1 MRTKFR
7 FGAVAMV
14 VLFNII
20 CFLTLY
26 LYPGKKTNE
35 LIYAM
40 GIICSVIIIT
50 YILIYAL
57 DLGDPYPFLLVAMLS
72 SMSIIILYSLGIQQS
87 AEYENPS
94 KSLITIARNQ
104 LKWFLVGMGIFYLS
118 YFVYR
123 VFNKW
128 SSLFKLYA
136 GMTVLLFALTLV
148 FAGSVGGAKN
158 WISFGSIGIQPSE
171 IIKLCFLFATA
182 SLFSKKQ
189 RLSGFRGRLFGVT
202 KEDKVMLIFVYVCL
216 ALFLLQGELGTA
228 VLFFFVYFAMM
239 VVYDVAL
246 VIPIINLV
254 IVSLGVFVIFAV
266 GDRVGA
272 FARALDRVEIWL
284 DPEVYYY
291 YEELGKPQGT
301 QQLYE
306 SLKAICSG
314 GFFGTGLGLSGAH
327 NIWVIESDLVFS
339 AICFEM
345 GLFMGFAII
354 MLYFIL
360 AYRGCKIAMEV
371 REPFDRALA
380 LAIITSLAGQAFII
394 IGGVTKMIPLTGIT
408 MPYVSAGGSSI
419 IVSFA
424 MLGILTAISHK
435 KEKSRLQ
442 VDKV

>member
-1 MRTKFR
+1 MHTKFKL
-7 FGAVAMV
+7 GAVFMV
-14 VLFNII
+14 LLFNVL

-26 LYPGKKTNE
+26 LYPGKKNTE
-35 LIYAM
+35 LLYAM
-40 GIICSVIIIT
+40 GIICALIVLT

-57 DLGDPYPFLLVAMLS
+57 DLGDPYPFLMVAMLS

-87 AEYENPS
+87 AQYENPS
-94 KSLITIARNQ
+94 KSLVTIARNQ
-104 LKWFLVGMGIFYLS
+104 LKWFIAGMGIFYLS
-118 YFVYR
+118 YFIYR
-123 VFNKW
+123 IFNKW
-128 SSLFKLYA
+128 NKLLKLYV
-136 GMTVLLFALTLV
+136 GLTIVLFALTLI
-148 FAGSVGGAKN
+148 FGGSVGGARN
-158 WISFGSIGIQPSE
+158 WISFGSVGIQPSE
-171 IIKLCFLFATA
+171 VIKLCFLFATA
-182 SLFSKKQ
+182 VIFSRKQ
-189 RLSGFRGRLFGVT
+189 RLSGFKGKLCGITR
-202 KEDKVMLIFVYVCL
+202 EDINMLIFVYVCL

-239 VVYDVAL
+239 IVYDVAF
-246 VIPIINLV
+246 VIPLANIAV
-254 IVSLGVFVIFAV
+254 MALGVFIIFTV

-301 QQLYE
+301 QQIYE

-339 AICFEM
+339 AICYEM

-354 MLYFIL
+354 MIYFIL

-371 REPFDRALA
+371 TEPFDRALA
-380 LAIITSLAGQAFII
+380 LTIITSLAGQAFII

-408 MPYVSAGGSSI
+408 MPFVSAGGSSV

-435 KEKSRLQ
+435 KEKSQLQ
-442 VDKV
+442 VDKM